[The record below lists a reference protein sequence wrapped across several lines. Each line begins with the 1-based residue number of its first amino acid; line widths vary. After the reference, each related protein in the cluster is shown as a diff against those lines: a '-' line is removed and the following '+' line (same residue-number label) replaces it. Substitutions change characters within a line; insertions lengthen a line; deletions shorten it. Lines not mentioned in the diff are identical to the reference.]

1 MLLTSFP
8 TQPQMTAADFLKIYS
23 NPLGVWMDDD
33 GKWSPGDRVF
43 FNLVVDRF
51 IKQKVMV

>member
-1 MLLTSFP
+1 
-8 TQPQMTAADFLKIYS
+8 MTAADFLKIYS
-23 NPLGVWMDDD
+23 NLLGVWMDDD
-33 GKWSPGDRVF
+33 GKWSLGDRVF